1 MRCQADPRPGRG
13 CGAMEAAKVLSP
25 LATSLLNAFLLAV
38 LTILVSGGKAVR
50 LGLMDVPKGRK
61 IHDGAVPLTG
71 GIAMFA
77 GFLVPAVILSF
88 SYEIH
93 WGLVFGLMMLVALG
107 VADDLWDLNPRTKL
121 CGQLIAALIM
131 ALTDGMLIGP
141 DSLIGRA
148 TLESSW
154 ITVPFTVFFVVGIV
168 NAFNMIDGLD
178 GLAGGVAATALF
190 WIAVASIGGALIEPL
205 LVLCATL
212 GFLVFNMRHP
222 WRKRA
227 AVFMGDAG
235 SMMLGGA
242 IAFFAIGL
250 TRSSNDA
257 HLPLPAILWFF
268 ALPVFDT
275 ISLIGRRLAAGAN
288 PLVGDRR
295 HMHHL
300 LLEAGLRL
308 EQATAVLIVVS
319 GLLGAIG
326 FVGWRLGVQ
335 PIALAVGL
343 LVPFALHLSF
353 VCFGWKMLQRR
364 IGRPAGLSATAP
376 APAPAQ
382 AATVIRVAVPTAPA
396 FQPEAFQGIEIKDP
410 AA

>member
-1 MRCQADPRPGRG
+1 
-13 CGAMEAAKVLSP
+13 MEAAKVVSP
-25 LATSLLNAFLLAV
+25 LATSLLNAFLLSV
-38 LTILVSGGKAVR
+38 LTILVSGGRAVR
-50 LGLMDVPKGRK
+50 MGLMDVPKGRK

-77 GFLVPAVILSF
+77 GFLVPSVILSF
-88 SYEIH
+88 SFDIH

-107 VADDLWDLNPRTKL
+107 VADDLWDLDPRTKL
-121 CGQLIAALIM
+121 CGQVAAALTM
-131 ALTDGMLIGP
+131 ALVDGMLIAPG
-141 DSLIGRA
+141 SLFGGA
-148 TLESSW
+148 AGGSPW
-154 ITVPFTVFFVVGIV
+154 ITVPFTVFFMVGII

-178 GLAGGVAATALF
+178 GLAGGVATTALF
-190 WIAVASIGGALIEPL
+190 WIVTAALLGGADGPVMEPL

-212 GFLVFNMRHP
+212 GFLVFNIRHP

-242 IAFFAIGL
+242 VAFFAIGL
-250 TRSSNDA
+250 AKGGAGGA
-257 HLPLPAILWFF
+257 HPPLPAILWFF

-275 ISLIGRRLAAGAN
+275 VSLIGRRLAAGAS

-308 EQATAVLIVVS
+308 EQATGVLIVAS
-319 GLLGAIG
+319 GLLGAVG
-326 FVGWRLGVQ
+326 FAGWQLGLP
-335 PIALAVGL
+335 PIVLTAGL
-343 LVPFALHLSF
+343 LVPFALHLAF
-353 VCFGWKMLQRR
+353 VCFGWKALQRR
-364 IGRPAGLSATAP
+364 IGRPAAASAPVQAP
-376 APAPAQ
+376 ASAK
-382 AATVIRVAVPTAPA
+382 VIRVAVTQPTPA
-396 FQPEAFQGIEIKDP
+396 FQSEAFQRIEIKDP

>member
-1 MRCQADPRPGRG
+1 
-13 CGAMEAAKVLSP
+13 MEAAKTLSP

-38 LTILVSGGKAVR
+38 VTILISGSRAVR
-50 LGLMDVPKGRK
+50 IGLMDIPKGRK
-61 IHDGAVPLTG
+61 THDGAVPLTG

-77 GFLVPAVILSF
+77 GFLIPAVILSS
-88 SYEIH
+88 SYDIH
-93 WGLVFGLMMLVALG
+93 WGLVFGLMMLVGLG
-107 VADDLWDLNPRTKL
+107 VADDIWDLAPRTKL
-121 CGQLIAALIM
+121 CGQVVAALTM
-131 ALTDGMLIGP
+131 ALAGGMLIGP
-141 DSLIGRA
+141 GSLFGDA
-148 TLESSW
+148 VAGSPW
-154 ITVPFTVFFVVGIV
+154 VTVPFTVFFVVGVI

-190 WIAVASIGGALIEPL
+190 WIVAAAWLGGVDGAAVEPL

-212 GFLVFNMRHP
+212 GFLVFNIRHP

-250 TRSSNDA
+250 AKGGAGGA
-257 HLPLPAILWFF
+257 HPPLPAILWFF

-275 ISLIGRRLAAGAN
+275 VSLIGRRLAAGAS

-308 EQATAVLIVVS
+308 EQATGVLIVAS
-319 GLLGAIG
+319 GLLGAVG
-326 FVGWRLGVQ
+326 FAGWRLGLP
-335 PIALAVGL
+335 PIVLTIGL

-353 VCFGWKMLQRR
+353 VCFGWKALQRR
-364 IGRPAGLSATAP
+364 IGGRRAKTTAPTPVPTP
-376 APAPAQ
+376 APAAK
-382 AATVIRVAVPTAPA
+382 VIRVAVAAPAPA
-396 FQPEAFQGIEIKDP
+396 FQPEAFQRIEIKDP